1 MMNLATIEAILIE
14 NIECLNSYGISR
26 LGIFGSFL
34 DGTQSEG
41 SDIDLLVSFNP
52 GKKSFDNYMELK
64 FFLEE
69 ILEREIDLVIEEAI
83 KEDLREAILGSVN
96 YVKAA

>member
-1 MMNLATIEAILIE
+1 MINLANIEAILIE
-14 NIECLNSYGISR
+14 NIERLNSYGISR

-34 DGTQSEG
+34 DGTQTER
-41 SDIDLLVSFNP
+41 SDIDVLVAFNP

-69 ILEREIDLVIEEAI
+69 ILKREIDLVIEEAI
-83 KEDLREAILGSVN
+83 KEDLREAILGSVR

>member
-1 MMNLATIEAILIE
+1 MINLVNIEAILIE
-14 NIECLNSYGISR
+14 NIERLNSYGISR

-34 DGTQSEG
+34 DGTQTEG
-41 SDIDLLVSFNP
+41 SDIDILVSFNP
-52 GKKSFDNYMELK
+52 GEKSFDNYMDLK

-69 ILEREIDLVIEEAI
+69 ILKREIDLVIEEAI
-83 KEDLREAILGSVN
+83 KEDLREAILGSVR